1 MPTEFEAPAIPS
13 PYRVLLLGAATQ
25 GWFAAGDDERREQ
38 VLPRFQQVIA
48 EWRELGARP
57 LATLDDDLFM
67 VGEPGSPDF
76 TWYLMFDVPRLE
88 ALAAMLQRLRVTVDG
103 VRLDRYV
110 RIEGKIGRPFF
121 LLEGEA

>member
-1 MPTEFEAPAIPS
+1 MSTEFVAPTMPN
-13 PYRVLLLGAATQ
+13 PLRVLLLGAATQ
-25 GWFAAGDDERREQ
+25 GWFSVSDEERREQ
-38 VLPRFQQVIA
+38 VLPRFKEVIS
-48 EWRELGARP
+48 EWHKLGART

-76 TWYLMFDVPRLE
+76 TWYLIFEVPAVE
-88 ALAAMLQRLRVTVDG
+88 TLAAMLQCLRVTVDG

-121 LLEGEA
+121 LLGAGD